1 MVGRGMG
8 VEFAATEDGDLV
20 RILQLLTELVH

>member
-1 MVGRGMG
+1 MG

>member
-1 MVGRGMG
+1 MG
-8 VEFAATEDGDLV
+8 VEFAAAEDGDLV